1 MRPIPST
8 RSIGLSVLL
17 AASTLSCTTEDKD
30 GDGTVTDTAALV
42 VDEDGDGY
50 AGDEDCNDTDA
61 SVGPG
66 AVEVCD
72 GVDNDCDGAIDEG
85 VLTVSFLDADGDG
98 FGDPTQPV
106 EACGTAEGAVSNAND
121 CDDSAA
127 DTYPGATEVC
137 DGDDEDCDGEIDEGT
152 TTTVYSDAD
161 GDGFG
166 DAATERE
173 ACTVES
179 GFVTVAD
186 DCDDD
191 DPDAWPG
198 NPEVCDEADN
208 DCNGEVDE
216 GVTNTYYQD
225 LDNDGWGGFS
235 GTTDACAPPEG
246 YAADVGDCDDSDPAF
261 HPGATEDDCTDP
273 NDYNCDGSVAYAD
286 VDADGWPACQ
296 DCDDTEA
303 GVNPDAQEICNAI
316 DDDCDGDIDDADSDV
331 DLSTGST
338 FYGDSDADGYG
349 NASATTVACDV
360 PSGSVAD
367 DTDCNDSDAAIHPAA
382 TEVCDSVD
390 NDCDGDIDDDDS
402 GVDTSTGSTFYTDSD
417 GDGYGDAGSSTM
429 ACDTPSGSVSNDSD
443 CDDSAAAIHPLATE
457 VCDTIDNDCDGDIDD
472 DDADVHGQSTWYHD
486 GDSDGYGLSTSS
498 TLSCFQPTSYVADS
512 TDCDDSSSSVSP
524 AGSEI
529 CNGIDDDC
537 DGYTDDDDSSVDLST
552 GTTYYLDSDGDGYGV
567 TSSTT
572 TSCSVLSGYST
583 ASSDCDDSDSA
594 TYPGASE
601 TCDGDDNDC
610 DGSYDES
617 LTCSYKLVQSN
628 LSSGLCV
635 DDDLY
640 VNLNGSRIYTDSSW
654 GAQCGHTVSF
664 TATPGDTLYMWAV
677 DSVGG
682 CRNMSNVYI
691 VLTATGEGQY
701 LASGYSNT
709 CGHGASSSAF
719 WSRSVAVP
727 GAF

>member
-1 MRPIPST
+1 M
-8 RSIGLSVLL
+8 
-17 AASTLSCTTEDKD
+17 
-30 GDGTVTDTAALV
+30 
-42 VDEDGDGY
+42 
-50 AGDEDCNDTDA
+50 
-61 SVGPG
+61 
-66 AVEVCD
+66 
-72 GVDNDCDGAIDEG
+72 
-85 VLTVSFLDADGDG
+85 
-98 FGDPTQPV
+98 
-106 EACGTAEGAVSNAND
+106 
-121 CDDSAA
+121 
-127 DTYPGATEVC
+127 
-137 DGDDEDCDGEIDEGT
+137 
-152 TTTVYSDAD
+152 
-161 GDGFG
+161 
-166 DAATERE
+166 
-173 ACTVES
+173 
-179 GFVTVAD
+179 
-186 DCDDD
+186 
-191 DPDAWPG
+191 
-198 NPEVCDEADN
+198 
-208 DCNGEVDE
+208 
-216 GVTNTYYQD
+216 
-225 LDNDGWGGFS
+225 
-235 GTTDACAPPEG
+235 
-246 YAADVGDCDDSDPAF
+246 
-261 HPGATEDDCTDP
+261 
-273 NDYNCDGSVAYAD
+273 
-286 VDADGWPACQ
+286 
-296 DCDDTEA
+296 
-303 GVNPDAQEICNAI
+303 
-316 DDDCDGDIDDADSDV
+316 
-331 DLSTGST
+331 
-338 FYGDSDADGYG
+338 
-349 NASATTVACDV
+349 

-367 DTDCNDSDAAIHPAA
+367 DTDCNDSDSAIHPAA